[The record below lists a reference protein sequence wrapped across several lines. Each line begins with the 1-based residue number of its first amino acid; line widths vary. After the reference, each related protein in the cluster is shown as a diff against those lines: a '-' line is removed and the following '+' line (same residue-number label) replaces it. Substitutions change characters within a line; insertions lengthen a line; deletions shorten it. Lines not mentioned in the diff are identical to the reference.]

1 MTQTT
6 DIFFDDISAI
16 FNDLQSGDN
25 ISSIISRT
33 IDLAAEVADADGCFF
48 FHVTPSNYI
57 NLIHG
62 RIKSLTPETTKTSNI
77 ELFESTH
84 LPSIKNKKLKR
95 PAEACAINK
104 EIINSSNI
112 YAEPLL
118 ETSLIKE
125 FDELNNYTTISA
137 LIFPLFDSKNNVIGV
152 AQFINARDQ
161 RGKIINFS
169 IEKQEKINTFMKAR
183 SLKYFLVKN
192 KNIRISSANLS
203 RTPYYIDFIKQGR
216 KP

>member
-77 ELFESTH
+77 ELF
-84 LPSIKNKKLKR
+84 
-95 PAEACAINK
+95 
-104 EIINSSNI
+104 
-112 YAEPLL
+112 
-118 ETSLIKE
+118 
-125 FDELNNYTTISA
+125 
-137 LIFPLFDSKNNVIGV
+137 
-152 AQFINARDQ
+152 
-161 RGKIINFS
+161 
-169 IEKQEKINTFMKAR
+169 
-183 SLKYFLVKN
+183 
-192 KNIRISSANLS
+192 
-203 RTPYYIDFIKQGR
+203 
-216 KP
+216 